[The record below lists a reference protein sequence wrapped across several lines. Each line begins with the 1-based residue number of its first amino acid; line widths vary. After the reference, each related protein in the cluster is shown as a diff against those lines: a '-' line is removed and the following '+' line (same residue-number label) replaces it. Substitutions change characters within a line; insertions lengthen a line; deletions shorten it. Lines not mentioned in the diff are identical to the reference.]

1 VDPCPD
7 SSRSSHRSLSRV
19 GKFRGVR
26 GWAGK
31 PTHPPLTDFPI
42 AAYVLAAAFDL
53 ISYFAGDGGASTVA
67 RDAFAAATYVTI
79 GGAVL
84 SLVTAITGFWDWWK
98 GIDRDRS
105 GRGWLGRARH
115 THVWRTVNAH
125 ALIMVTATVLV
136 LVEIV
141 VRLSQYGAGSTGLP
155 VLILS
160 VIVGCSFCGGASTA
174 VSSSTTTSSTWKASR
189 VRRSGTRRSATRCPA
204 RGSGLKAERGSPPRW
219 AATGPLAG
227 EP

>member
-1 VDPCPD
+1 MPRLFSFKP
-7 SSRSSHRSLSRV
+7 SSTLKGRE
-19 GKFRGVR
+19 FRGVR

-84 SLVTAITGFWDWWK
+84 SLVSAITGFWDWWK

-105 GRGWLGRARH
+105 GGGWLGRARH
-115 THVWRTVNAH
+115 TQVWRTVNAH

-160 VIVGCSFCGGASTA
+160 VIVALLVLWGSFYGGELVYDYQFNVESLKGST
-174 VSSSTTTSSTWKASR
+174 VWDETERDEMPGERK
-189 VRRSGTRRSATRCPA
+189 RSEG
-204 RGSGLKAERGSPPRW
+204 
-219 AATGPLAG
+219 
-227 EP
+227 

>member
-1 VDPCPD
+1 MPRLFSFKP
-7 SSRSSHRSLSRV
+7 SSTLKGRE
-19 GKFRGVR
+19 FRGVR

-105 GRGWLGRARH
+105 GGGWLGRARH
-115 THVWRTVNAH
+115 TQVWRTVNAH

-160 VIVGCSFCGGASTA
+160 VIVALLVLWGSFYGGELVYDYQFNVESLKGST
-174 VSSSTTTSSTWKASR
+174 VWDETERDEMPGERK
-189 VRRSGTRRSATRCPA
+189 RSEG
-204 RGSGLKAERGSPPRW
+204 
-219 AATGPLAG
+219 
-227 EP
+227 